1 MPFNASSD
9 SSSVPVIFQD
19 EKARHRIKSKR
30 RRSRLARSWRYFY
43 LRFLRLGGTP
53 RYISRGLAFG
63 VFAGCFP
70 LFGLQT
76 LIGVL
81 LAVKFRGHKLAA
93 VAGTWISNPL
103 TYVPIFAFNYKVGEF
118 LLGFGIKKTQVSFP
132 DNWQSWSELKESGFV
147 FLVTL
152 FSGCFVVGL
161 VVAMVAYIMSM
172 RFLSRW
178 QRRGYLPLRERQK
191 AKGKRQN

>member
-1 MPFNASSD
+1 MSVDPSL
-9 SSSVPVIFQD
+9 VPVIFQD
-19 EKARHRIKSKR
+19 KKPPHRSPYKR
-30 RRSRLARSWRYFY
+30 RRSRIKRSWRYFY
-43 LRFLRLGGTP
+43 LRFLRLRGTP

-76 LIGVL
+76 IIGVL
-81 LAVKFRGHKLAA
+81 LAIILRGHKLTAA
-93 VAGTWISNPL
+93 AGTWVSNPL

-118 LLGFGIKKTQVSFP
+118 ILGFSIGKTQVTLP
-132 DNWQSWSELKESGFV
+132 DNWESWTELKESGLV

-152 FSGCFVVGL
+152 FSGCLVVGSIAAIL
-161 VVAMVAYIMSM
+161 TYMVSV

-178 QRRGYLPLRERQK
+178 RRRRYG
-191 AKGKRQN
+191 N

>member
-1 MPFNASSD
+1 MSVDPSSL
-9 SSSVPVIFQD
+9 PVIFRD
-19 EKARHRIKSKR
+19 RKSPHRHPPKR
-30 RRSRLARSWRYFY
+30 RRSRIKRSWRYFY
-43 LRFLRLGGTP
+43 LRFLRLRGTP

-81 LAVKFRGHKLAA
+81 LAVLFRGHKLTAA
-93 VAGTWISNPL
+93 AGTWVSNPL

-118 LLGFGIKKTQVSFP
+118 LLGFGVGKTPVTLP
-132 DNWQSWSELKESGFV
+132 ENWQSWTDLKESGLV

-152 FSGCFVVGL
+152 FSGCFVIGL
-161 VVAMVAYIMSM
+161 VASILTYIISVK
-172 RFLSRW
+172 FIARW
-178 QRRGYLPLRERQK
+178 RK
-191 AKGKRQN
+191 KRYGS

>member
-9 SSSVPVIFQD
+9 SSPVPVIFPDQ
-19 EKARHRIKSKR
+19 KTRHPIKPKR
-30 RRSRLARSWRYFY
+30 RRSRWTRSWRYFY
-43 LRFLRLGGTP
+43 LRFLRLRGTP

-76 LIGVL
+76 LMGVL
-81 LAVKFRGHKLAA
+81 LAVILRGHKLAA
-93 VAGTWISNPL
+93 AAGTWISNPL

-118 LLGFGIKKTQVSFP
+118 LLGFGIGETQVNFP

-161 VVAMVAYIMSM
+161 VASILSYIIAV

-178 QRRGYLPLRERQK
+178 QRRRYD
-191 AKGKRQN
+191 